1 MNNIIELIPYTQDL
15 SLLYVEDDAIVR
27 MTTSTLFDDLFDNIV
42 IANDGDDGLQKYQE
56 WKRDKG
62 SYIDIIITDISMPK
76 LNGDEMSQKI
86 LAINPQQNIIA
97 MTAYNESNKLNYLL
111 DLGFKDIINKPI
123 VFENLID
130 KLLVVARE
138 IKKDL

>member
-15 SLLYVEDDAIVR
+15 SLLYIEDDAIVR
-27 MTTSTLFDDLFDNIV
+27 MTTSTLFYDLFDNIV

>member
-130 KLLVVARE
+130 KLLVIARE

>member
-62 SYIDIIITDISMPK
+62 SYIDIIVTDISMPK